1 MDERRLPP
9 VLVACWVEGHKA
21 PTPANNW
28 KGNEVMTGPPIPVES
43 IGRVDLLLGQA
54 AMLTADR
61 WDEVPSTVDDAMAI
75 VLLMAAAHPWS
86 RPVDIPG
93 LSHMSALD
101 CVGQALREVQ
111 SWDLALAAEL
121 PDLARLRVLLSDAR
135 TNLNATPAIR
145 S

>member
-1 MDERRLPP
+1 
-9 VLVACWVEGHKA
+9 
-21 PTPANNW
+21 
-28 KGNEVMTGPPIPVES
+28 MTGPLIPVES

-61 WDEVPSTVDDAMAI
+61 WDEVASTVDDAMAI

-135 TNLNATPAIR
+135 TNLNATTATR